1 MKLNTW
7 LKSSAFAV
15 VVLAGWISWDLA
27 GPQSHDLRDFDGH
40 EVARLETDMWRSYYD
55 HRPVKLF
62 GELTELLRMQYGF
75 PFWRSVVG
83 AFYAARAAE
92 VFQAGHNRSEYMR
105 ALPDLVS
112 YYKLIRQTSHQPLD
126 VIHAASLELEWWII
140 HRERDKYGK
149 EALDRSLAD
158 LQAAIYARSADDFA
172 PHAVARADAMLL
184 RDVRSESGSPS
195 PDDWRQIRTLLDTS
209 WVSAQRVVAAPR

>member
-1 MKLNTW
+1 MKMTSW
-7 LKSSAFAV
+7 WRCFVFAI
-15 VVLAGWISWDLA
+15 VVLAGWIWWDLG

-40 EVARLETDMWRSYYD
+40 EVARLETAMWRSYYD

-62 GELTELLRMQYGF
+62 SELTELLRRQYGF
-75 PFWRSVVG
+75 PFWRSVAG
-83 AFYAARAAE
+83 GFYAARAAE
-92 VFQAGHNRSEYMR
+92 VFQEGHNRSEYMR

-112 YYKLIRQTSHQPLD
+112 YYKLIRQTSRQPLD
-126 VIHAASLELEWWII
+126 VAHAASLELEWWII

-158 LQAAIYARSADDFA
+158 LQAAIYGHPADDFA
-172 PHAVARADAMLL
+172 THAVARADAMLL
-184 RDVRSESGSPS
+184 RDVRAESGSPS
-195 PDDWRQIRTLLDTS
+195 PDDWRQIGTLLDTS